1 MTNAN
6 ESVLEDDFLLVH
18 AYLDGELDPTDTLV
32 VGRKIAANPA
42 LSAELERTKALRQT
56 VSELPRRTLPPHLR
70 SRVDAAFGFKR
81 QPARSSWQALAAST
95 LLAFMLGGGST
106 WLVLHP
112 VASER
117 TAEAVVD
124 SHMRGL
130 MASRPTDVASS
141 ERHTV
146 KPWFNGRIPQAP
158 RVVDLAQDGFPL
170 VGARVDVIGN
180 TPVPTLVYGRRLH
193 VISLSAIPEPG
204 QGDQIKAHR
213 SINGYNVVSWRE
225 GGIGYWAISD
235 LAVGELDTFARLFKS
250 SPS

>member
-6 ESVLEDDFLLVH
+6 ESALEDDLLLVH
-18 AYLDGELDPTDTLV
+18 AYLDDELDPADALV
-32 VGRKIAANPA
+32 VGRKIAADPA

-56 VSELPRRTLPPHLR
+56 VSRLPRRTLPPHLR
-70 SRVDAAFGFKR
+70 SRIDAAFGSKR
-81 QPARSSWQALAAST
+81 QPGRSSWQALAATT
-95 LLAFMLGGGST
+95 LLAFVLGGGST

-130 MASRPTDVASS
+130 MASHPTDVVSS

-158 RVVDLAQDGFPL
+158 RVIDLAQDGFPL

-193 VISLSAIPEPG
+193 VISLLAIPDAR
-204 QGDQIKAHR
+204 QGDRANEVR

-225 GGIGYWAISD
+225 GGIGYWAVSD
-235 LAVGELDTFARLFKS
+235 LALGELETFARVFMS

>member
-6 ESVLEDDFLLVH
+6 ESALEDDFLLLH
-18 AYLDGELDPTDTLV
+18 AYLDGELDPADTLV

-70 SRVDAAFGFKR
+70 SRVDAAFGSKR